1 MIDPVRSDT
10 TTVRLPWTRLN
21 LRPVTLGIL
30 LTVVASVSFS
40 VAGFTA
46 SQIVGDL
53 APGLIVAFY
62 EATLGIVL
70 VSTLNV
76 RSVRGVLALPRVA
89 VPWILLAGGGL
100 AMGVGS
106 FYTAL
111 LHAPLSV
118 AAPIVGMVPL
128 VSYAFVLLV
137 LRGHERITSR
147 ALVGAGMVVAG
158 VVVIAVNNT

>member
-1 MIDPVRSDT
+1 MIGPVGGGPA
-10 TTVRLPWTRLN
+10 TVRLPWTRLH
-21 LRPVTLGIL
+21 LRPVTVGIL

-62 EATLGIVL
+62 EAVLGVAIV
-70 VSTLNV
+70 SALNV
-76 RSVRGVLALPRVA
+76 SSLRGVRRLPRVA
-89 VPWILLAGGGL
+89 VPWILLSGAGL

-128 VSYAFVLLV
+128 VSYTFVLLV
-137 LRGHERITSR
+137 LRGEERITRR
-147 ALVGAGMVVAG
+147 ALVGAAMVVGG
-158 VVVIAVNNT
+158 VVVIGVNNT